1 MWTGPCSIISEPNE
15 LHVRI
20 TDKNGETKPVSVD
33 RLKIF
38 KRRDKENLK
47 SWSNYNDTL
56 EMAKKNQP
64 NLSDNDEDME

>member
-1 MWTGPCSIISEPNE
+1 MWTGPWSIISEPNE
-15 LHVRI
+15 LHVRS